1 MLFRSDSVG
10 VSDMLRF
17 ETMPHGMGLIPEVGS
32 VKTKAGFEALYS
44 ISSYAHVKDGT
55 KYPAVLLETGENDPR
70 VAPWQVDKMAAR
82 LQAATSSGKPVL
94 LRVSYHGGHQI
105 IGGTEAQFQETLA
118 DEMSFLLWQ
127 LGDPA
132 FQPKGEKQ

>member
-1 MLFRSDSVG
+1 MSKTERS
-10 VSDMLRF
+10 
-17 ETMPHGMGLIPEVGS
+17 IPQFSWRRERTIRES
-32 VKTKAGFEALYS
+32 L
-44 ISSYAHVKDGT
+44 
-55 KYPAVLLETGENDPR
+55 
-70 VAPWQVDKMAAR
+70 PWQVDKMAAR